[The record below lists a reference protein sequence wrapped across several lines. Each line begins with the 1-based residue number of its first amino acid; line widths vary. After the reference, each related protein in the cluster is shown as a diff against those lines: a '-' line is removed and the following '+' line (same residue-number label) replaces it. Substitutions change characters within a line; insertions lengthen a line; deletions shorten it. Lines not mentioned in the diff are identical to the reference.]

1 MSDHDKQ
8 EGPAYDRFADKAKE
22 FFAKSSEQSLSS
34 LEKAIESAKEHLI
47 KAGEL
52 SQQQAEHFK
61 VFLRRD
67 LEQAAKNVHHWGEV
81 TSEQVKENLK
91 PAKLQA
97 GFLDLTAHLSHS
109 ASDLF
114 NKLAEWADTTACY
127 KTGQVTAPGVLRCRQ
142 CDKEMHFKKSGN
154 IPPCPG
160 CKTTEFRRVS

>member
-81 TSEQVKENLK
+81 TSEQVKENLNCPITK
-91 PAKLQA
+91 IYHLAALAAERSVGKVGGHKHLFFTGWA
-97 GFLDLTAHLSHS
+97 GY
-109 ASDLF
+109 
-114 NKLAEWADTTACY
+114 C
-127 KTGQVTAPGVLRCRQ
+127 
-142 CDKEMHFKKSGN
+142 
-154 IPPCPG
+154 
-160 CKTTEFRRVS
+160 